1 MLPHSFR
8 DLPKIRDSISYLYF
22 QYGRVEQ
29 TKLGVEFVNDLGRT
43 VIPIANLTVL
53 LLGPGTTVTHA
64 AVRSLAR
71 TGCLVTW
78 CGEEGV
84 RFYAQG
90 LGETH
95 KAYKLLRQAALV
107 SDEEQRLRVVE
118 RMYRMRFAEALP
130 KNATLQQIRGM
141 EGARVRKAYADAAK
155 KYGVEWRGR
164 SYDRD
169 HWHAADPVNRAL
181 SAASACVYGVCHAAI
196 LSAGYSPGLGFIH
209 QGKQL
214 AFVYDIADLY
224 KAKLTI
230 DVAFA
235 ASAEEPSKVE
245 SEVRKRCR
253 TAFRNLRLLERIV
266 PEIEKALDVDGE
278 PPLPDGFDPDDD
290 PALPTP
296 WWTPVNPSVFGGGD
310 GR

>member
-8 DLPKIRDSISYLYF
+8 DLPKLRDSISYLYF
-22 QYGRVEQ
+22 ERGRLEQ
-29 TKLGVEFVNDLGRT
+29 TKLGVEFVNKLGRT
-43 VIPIANLTVL
+43 IIPVANLTAL

-64 AVRSLAR
+64 AVRSVAR
-71 TGCLVTW
+71 TGCSLLW

-95 KAYKLLRQAALV
+95 KAYKLLRQASLA
-107 SDEEQRLRVVE
+107 SNEERRLEVVE
-118 RMYRMRFAEALP
+118 RMYRMRFDEPLP
-130 KNATLQQIRGM
+130 SNVTLQQIRGM
-141 EGARVRKAYADAAK
+141 EGARVRKAYSEAAK
-155 KYGVEWRGR
+155 KYDVEWLGR
-164 SYDRD
+164 NYDRD
-169 HWHAADPVNRAL
+169 EWDTADPVNRAL
-181 SAASACVYGVCHAAI
+181 SAANACLNGICHAAV

-224 KAKLTI
+224 KAKLSI
-230 DVAFA
+230 PVAFA
-235 ASAEEPSKVE
+235 TVAEEVANVE

-253 TAFRNLRLLERIV
+253 TAFRNLRLLERII
-266 PEIEKALDVDGE
+266 PDIEKALDVDGD
-278 PPLPDGFDPDDD
+278 PPLPDGFDPDED

-296 WWTPVNPSVFGGGD
+296 WWTPTELTEFG
-310 GR
+310 

>member
-1 MLPHSFR
+1 MLPHSYR

-22 QYGRVEQ
+22 EHGRLEQ
-29 TKLGVEFVNDLGRT
+29 SKLGVEYVNKEGRML
-43 VIPIANLTVL
+43 IPVANLTSL
-53 LLGPGTTVTHA
+53 MLGPGTTVTHA

-71 TGCLVTW
+71 AGCLVIW

-95 KAYKLLRQAALV
+95 KAYKLMRQAEL
-107 SDEEQRLRVVE
+107 SSNPERRMQVVD
-118 RMYRMRFAEALP
+118 RMYRVRFRERLP
-130 KNATLQQIRGM
+130 KDLSIEQVRGM
-141 EGARVRKAYADAAK
+141 EGRRVRDAYARAATR
-155 KYGVEWRGR
+155 YGVTWTGR
-164 SYDRD
+164 NYDRGN
-169 HWHAADPVNRAL
+169 WKASDPVNRAL
-181 SAASACVYGVCHAAI
+181 SAANACLNGICHAAI

-224 KAKLTI
+224 KTRLTI
-230 DVAFA
+230 PVAFA
-235 ASAEEPSKVE
+235 TTAEDPPKLET
-245 SEVRKRCR
+245 EVRKRCR
-253 TAFRNLRLLERIV
+253 QAFRNMKFLLKII
-266 PEIEKALDVDGE
+266 PTIEQLLDIEGD

-296 WWTPVNPSVFGGGD
+296 WWDPNMHGD
-310 GR
+310 GQ